1 MLKVESFGIIP
12 FKQESEGSWK
22 VLLILHSKGRHWGF
36 PKGKPNPQETAK
48 QAAERELK
56 EETNLVVDQF
66 LAEDPIRENYQFIY
80 QKRPIFKTVCYFPAI
95 VSGKVEL
102 QVEEVRE
109 AKWMTI
115 QEALSLLSFHEARQ
129 ILLQCQKLLP

>member
-12 FKQESEGSWK
+12 FKQEGGAEWK

-36 PKGKPNPQETAK
+36 PKGKPNPNETPKESA
-48 QAAERELK
+48 QRELK
-56 EETNLVVDQF
+56 EETGLEIDRF
-66 LAEDPIRENYQFIY
+66 LADESIRETYQFVH

-95 VSGKVEL
+95 VKGVVAL

-109 AKWMTI
+109 AKWVTVP
-115 QEALSLLSFHEARQ
+115 EALSLLTFYEARQ